1 MKKILIILSLL
12 ILSACSSNEVYQSLD
27 TRAGFEVVDG
37 KIVPNMSANFEKQI
51 NFMEDK

>member
-37 KIVPNMSANFEKQI
+37 KIVSNMSADFEKQI
-51 NFMEDK
+51 NFIGEK